1 MRNNKFNGYDF
12 KEKTDFSGLIPKLSK
27 LLKKYTIGKVD
38 KPVVSIF
45 DYTAKGVDQM
55 ETISATLIAQKSDVK
70 PVPPTPPTPPVPP
83 TPGPDDPVVQPEIT
97 ENTPEQDVI
106 EENIVSELENATK
119 TTTVTVDEG
128 TVNNLT
134 IPETVSV
141 SSTVK
146 GEFQNGATITTN
158 SSKSLT
164 IDNTSEEPIDISI
177 ISNNG
182 ASVYLKGKYNN
193 IYLNGK
199 SISASLSTYADVYGI
214 IGIDDNVTTD
224 VTLSINFVG
233 EESGVKY
240 LGINNLTI
248 NDGNTEVMGSPTIYA
263 PNSTV
268 TMNGKYTNVTAT
280 VSENTLIL
288 KAGFH
293 ALSLNVLK
301 GKVIF
306 YGVDIKDFADE
317 IINEKIEYNPYTLE
331 INNTNFNKLT
341 SNSGVYNFAEDIDTN
356 KGVVFGIIANGKYIY
371 NLNNHEVK
379 CGTKSSG
386 SIFLR
391 GSVNLTINGE
401 GKLIN
406 NANSYG
412 VWVSGK
418 DCVLNVN
425 GGDFEAYTHVLY
437 AENGTINVYG
447 GTFKMLG
454 EPELDSK
461 GHCKF
466 MLNCLDK
473 SYTEG
478 TAKINVYGGKFYNYN
493 PAESYSEPSGPVSF
507 VAEGYH
513 VVETIEDGVPVF
525 EVVKD

>member
-1 MRNNKFNGYDF
+1 MINEQMNKWGFREGTEFEGLMPKTMKLVGNKNCTGINGNEPNVHLYDPTANGYDQM
-12 KEKTDFSGLIPKLSK
+12 
-27 LLKKYTIGKVD
+27 KVISPYD
-38 KPVVSIF
+38 IMMN
-45 DYTAKGVDQM
+45 AKN
-55 ETISATLIAQKSDVK
+55 
-70 PVPPTPPTPPVPP
+70 
-83 TPGPDDPVVQPEIT
+83 PDTVVQPEIT

-119 TTTVTVDEG
+119 ATTVTVDEG
-128 TVNNLT
+128 TVNNLI

-146 GEFQNGATITTN
+146 GKFQNGATITTN
-158 SSKSLT
+158 SSKFLT
-164 IDNTSEEPIDISI
+164 IDNTNEEPIDISI
-177 ISNNG
+177 ISNNS
-182 ASVYLKGKYNN
+182 ADVYLKGKYNN

-199 SISASLSTYADVYGI
+199 SIRVSLSAYADVYGI

-224 VTLSINFVG
+224 VTLSINFIG
-233 EESGVKY
+233 DKCGVKY
-240 LGINNLTI
+240 LGTNNLTI
-248 NDGNTEVMGSPTIYA
+248 SDGNAEVMGSPTIYA

-268 TMNGKYTNVTAT
+268 TMGGKYTNITAA

-288 KAGFH
+288 NTGFH

-301 GKVIF
+301 GKVLF
-306 YGVDIKDFADE
+306 YGVDIKDFANE
-317 IINEKIEYNPYTLE
+317 IVNEEIEYNPYTLE

-356 KGVVFGIIANGKYIY
+356 KGVIFDIIAKGKYIY

-379 CGTKSSG
+379 CGTKSLG
-386 SIFLR
+386 SILLR
-391 GSVNLTINGE
+391 GSINLTINGE
-401 GKLIN
+401 GKFVN
-406 NANSYG
+406 NADDYG

-437 AENGTINVYG
+437 AKNGTINVYG
-447 GTFKMLG
+447 GTFKILG

-466 MLNCLDK
+466 MLNCFDK

-493 PAESYSEPSGPVSF
+493 PSESYSEPSGPVSF

-513 VVETIEDGVPVF
+513 VIESVEDGVPVF

>member
-1 MRNNKFNGYDF
+1 MRNNNFNRYGF
-12 KEKTDFSGLIPKLSK
+12 KEKSDFSGLIPKLSK
-27 LLKKYTIGKVD
+27 LLKKYTVGKVD
-38 KPVVSIF
+38 EPVVSIF
-45 DYTAKGVDQM
+45 DQTAKGVDQM
-55 ETISATLIAQKSDVK
+55 ETISATLIAQKSEEK
-70 PVPPTPPTPPVPP
+70 PVPPTPPVP
-83 TPGPDDPVVQPEIT
+83 PGPDDPVVQPEVI
-97 ENTPEQDVI
+97 ENTPEQNVI
-106 EENIVSELENATK
+106 EENVINELKNATK
-119 TTTVTVDEG
+119 TTTVTIDDG
-128 TVNNLT
+128 IVNNLT
-134 IPETVSV
+134 IPEEVSV
-141 SSTVK
+141 SSTVT

-177 ISNNG
+177 VSNNG
-182 ASVYLKGKYNN
+182 ASVYL
-193 IYLNGK
+193 
-199 SISASLSTYADVYGI
+199 STYADVHGI
-214 IGIDDNVTTD
+214 IGIDDNVATD

-233 EESGVKY
+233 DKSGVKY
-240 LGINNLTI
+240 LGTNNLTI
-248 NDGNTEVMGSPTIYA
+248 NDGNAEVMGSPTIYA

-268 TMNGKYTNVTAT
+268 TMGGKYTDVTAT

-317 IINEKIEYNPYTLE
+317 IINEEIEYKPYTLE
-331 INNTNFNKLT
+331 VDNTNFSKLT
-341 SNSGVYNFAEDIDTN
+341 SNSGVYNFVEDIDTN

-406 NANSYG
+406 NADSYG

-418 DCVLNVN
+418 NCVLNVN

-454 EPELDSK
+454 EPELDIK

>member
-1 MRNNKFNGYDF
+1 MVNHNFNKYEF
-12 KEKTDFSGLIPKLSK
+12 KEQSSFSWLIPKLMKK
-27 LLKKYTIGKVD
+27 LGEDCCEGYSDVN
-38 KPVVSIF
+38 VSIF
-45 DYTAKGVDQM
+45 DPTAKGNDSMKV
-55 ETISATLIAQKSDVK
+55 ISSSDIMDVK
-70 PVPPTPPTPPVPP
+70 KPE
-83 TPGPDDPVVQPEIT
+83 PVVQPEIT

-106 EENIVSELENATK
+106 EKGILSDLENATK
-119 TTTVTVDEG
+119 TITVTVDEG

-134 IPETVSV
+134 IPETISV
-141 SSTVK
+141 SSTVR

-177 ISNNG
+177 ISNND

-199 SISASLSTYADVYGI
+199 SITGSLSVHGDVYGI

-224 VTLSINFVG
+224 VTLGINFVG
-233 EESGVKY
+233 DKSGVKY
-240 LGINNLTI
+240 LGTHNLSI
-248 NDGNTEVMGSPTIYA
+248 NDFNAEVMGSPTIYA

-268 TMNGKYTNVTAT
+268 TMSGKYTNVTAT
-280 VSENTLIL
+280 VSENTLRL
-288 KAGFH
+288 QTSFH

-317 IINEKIEYNPYTLE
+317 IVNEKIEYNPYTLE
-331 INNTNFNKLT
+331 INNTNFNKL
-341 SNSGVYNFAEDIDTN
+341 SSKSGVYNFAEDIDIN
-356 KGVVFGIIANGKYIY
+356 KGVAFRFTAKGKYIY
-371 NLNNHEVK
+371 NLNNHEIK
-379 CGTKSSG
+379 CGSTSLG
-386 SIFLR
+386 SIFLN
-391 GSVNLTINGE
+391 GSVDLTINGE

-418 DCVLNVN
+418 DCILNVN
-425 GGDFEAYTHVLY
+425 GGDFETYTHALY

-466 MLNCLDK
+466 MLNCYDK

-493 PAESYSEPSGPVSF
+493 PSESYSEPSGPVSF

-513 VVETIEDGVPVF
+513 VIESIEDGVPVF